1 MFLIDFLSA
10 GTVPKDLI
18 GATLVVA
25 DAPTLTGAQAFLSQL
40 EQRFGS
46 LALGVVGEAAYSGA
60 RPHIELPRAYGADRK
75 RLKRLRPARLIVLGK
90 ADERFE
96 LVRGA
101 ACDTYWLNAE
111 ASAVA
116 QTGCKLVTVSGQRQ
130 YEHLPNAEFTGDP
143 LLALEAL
150 PGIEAGEAVCERFKE
165 FRDRDYPVFYVA
177 ATGEDEEAWGYGMLF
192 EILRKKTALMVLAPA
207 DTERHERVY
216 HDAIKYHL
224 PTIRHSR
231 LYTSF
236 IPKKNRVYY
245 VEEPEA
251 LSPLYACANFVVAG
265 GTLHQNAVNTPD
277 LLTPLRLGK
286 PVLVGP
292 RRDNAMVNAAIQAEV
307 VIAADDVDALSE
319 QALRLLADPGEAKAM
334 AERASAWLERQVG
347 ATARVLSLLG

>member
-1 MFLIDFLSA
+1 MSLIDLFRA

-18 GATLVVA
+18 GASLVVA
-25 DAPTLTGAQAFLSQL
+25 DAPTLSSAQTFLSQL
-40 EQRFGS
+40 EQRFGT
-46 LALGVVGEAAYSGA
+46 LALGVVGEAPYTGT
-60 RPHIELPRAYGADRK
+60 RPQIELPRAHSADRK

-101 ACDTYWLNAE
+101 ACDRYWLNAE
-111 ASAVA
+111 APAVA
-116 QTGCKLVTVSGQRQ
+116 DTGCKLVTVSGQRQ
-130 YEHLPNAEFTGDP
+130 HEHIPSAEFTGDP

-150 PGIEAGEAVCERFKE
+150 PGIEADETLCERFKE
-165 FRDRDYPVFYVA
+165 YRDRDYPVLYVA

-192 EILRKKTALMVLAPA
+192 EILRKKTALMILAPA
-207 DTERHERVY
+207 DAERHERVY

-245 VEEPEA
+245 VEAPEA
-251 LSPLYACANFVVAG
+251 LSPLYACADLVVAG
-265 GTLHQNAVNTPD
+265 GTLHGNADNAPD
-277 LLTPLRLGK
+277 LLTPLQLGK

-292 RRDNAMVNAAIQAEV
+292 RRDNAMVNAAIQAGV
-307 VIAADDVDALSE
+307 VVAGDDVDALSE
-319 QALRLLADPGEAKAM
+319 QALTLLADPGGARAM
-334 AERASAWLERQVG
+334 AERATAWLERQVG
-347 ATARVLSLLG
+347 ATERVLSLLG